1 MSTTAP
7 RPMAVAGIDLNGR
20 IRDVEAAIGAPVG
33 PDWRDRAAAAVVAL
47 RSTFLLHVDDTE
59 GPGGRYADLV
69 AAAPRLAGAVGR
81 LIREH
86 PRIGGELS
94 DLARVLT
101 DPATARPPV
110 GAAVVLRR
118 LVRHQERGADLLYE
132 AYVIDLGGET

>member
-7 RPMAVAGIDLNGR
+7 RPVATAGIDLNGR

-33 PDWRDRAAAAVVAL
+33 ADWRGRAAAAVAAL
-47 RSTFLLHVDDTE
+47 RSAFLVHVDDTE
-59 GPGGRYADLV
+59 GPDGRYADLV
-69 AAAPRLAGAVGR
+69 TAAPRLAGAVGR
-81 LIREH
+81 LVREH